1 MGYQQI
7 LHLIWNQ
14 AGQTCNMI
22 DLIFGLLIIFI
33 PIFKLSWYG
42 NWFARYPQYWM
53 WVSGLI
59 LLLAL
64 SQKNIWLKLFII
76 YCLAVS
82 IWHDFVIGNVFS
94 QNGQKIIVRDFNIN
108 RSLFI
113 LITICGSAW
122 LIWRVQKLNI
132 KWINISILYSSY
144 IFCYFWIFN
153 DFKNAFG
160 VKENPWIAGAFL
172 AFAIPYCLNMSG
184 NRILNYSASF
194 ILLIG
199 VVLTKSTMAIMAA
212 YSGILFY
219 FISEKMVKTIIS
231 FSLITL
237 IMAWLFLP
245 FIYAGIFTKQNT
257 FNKKIWLSII
267 DSLTNASYREDLWF
281 KSFHFTKEE
290 NRKPTQ
296 LRTIDEI
303 IIGTGLRTYA
313 GYGFLEGSNT
323 LTTHAHNEFLEI
335 FCELGCIGLLIVL
348 GFIFSLYSVNC
359 PSVYKASL
367 TAIIV
372 HSLGYYPLRLAPTG
386 LIAIITIGMILKY
399 QNINGGIEHV
409 QV

>member
-1 MGYQQI
+1 
-7 LHLIWNQ
+7 
-14 AGQTCNMI
+14 MI

-59 LLLAL
+59 ILLAL

-82 IWHDFVIGNVFS
+82 VWHDFVIGNIFY
-94 QNGQKIIVRDFNIN
+94 QDGHKIIVRDFNIN

-132 KWINISILYSSY
+132 KWINISILYASY

-153 DFKNAFG
+153 YFESAFG
-160 VKENPWIAGAFL
+160 IKENPWIAGAFL
-172 AFAIPYCLNMSG
+172 AFALPYCLNMSD
-184 NRILNYSASF
+184 NIILNYLASF
-194 ILLIG
+194 ILLAG
-199 VVLTKSTMAIMAA
+199 VVLTKSTMAIVAA
-212 YSGILFY
+212 YSGILYY

-245 FIYAGIFTKQNT
+245 FVYTGKFMIKNSVDK
-257 FNKKIWLSII
+257 NIWVQIVGNLA
-267 DSLTNASYREDLWF
+267 NNSYRKKLWW

-296 LRTIDEI
+296 LRTLEEI

-313 GYGFLEGSNT
+313 GYGFLEGSDT

-335 FCELGCIGLLIVL
+335 FCVLGALGLLIVL
-348 GFIFSLYSVNC
+348 GFIFSLYLIDC

-372 HSLGYYPLRLAPTG
+372 HSMGYYALRLAPTG
-386 LIAIITIGMILKY
+386 LLVIITIGMILKY
-399 QNINGGIEHV
+399 QNNKKYNWRIEHV